1 MKILKNFCAFSQK
14 FRNLRRWR
22 YFFEGNSYSHK
33 IMKEGSKMNNLLM
46 KEGSKMNNL
55 LMKEGRKEGEQFK
68 WKTGTIAGRM

>member
-1 MKILKNFCAFSQK
+1 
-14 FRNLRRWR
+14 
-22 YFFEGNSYSHK
+22 
-33 IMKEGSKMNNLLM
+33 MKEGSKMNNLLI